1 MRTMPKLPINIIAE
15 WDPEAS
21 VWVATSE
28 DIGGLAIE
36 APTLERLV
44 ERLPGVIEDLVEF
57 NHPELFRAGDIPFK
71 VHASMMGLARSA

>member
-1 MRTMPKLPINIIAE
+1 MPKLPLNIIAE

-28 DIGGLAIE
+28 DIKGLAID

-44 ERLPGVIEDLVEF
+44 ERLPAVIEDLIEF
-57 NHPELFRAGDIPFK
+57 NHPELAGLTDIPFK
-71 VHASMMGLARSA
+71 VHASRLEHLARAV

>member
-1 MRTMPKLPINIIAE
+1 MSKLPIDILAE

-28 DIGGLAIE
+28 DILGLAIE

-44 ERLPGVIEDLVEF
+44 ERLPGALEDLVEG
-57 NHPELFRAGDIPFK
+57 NHPEWAGIDELPFE
-71 VHASMMGLARSA
+71 VHASVMGRVARSA

>member
-1 MRTMPKLPINIIAE
+1 MVKLPINIDAE

-28 DIGGLAIE
+28 DIHGLAIE

-44 ERLPGVIEDLVEF
+44 ERLPGVIEDLIEF
-57 NHPELFRAGDIPFK
+57 NHPELAGLSDIPFK
-71 VHASMMGLARSA
+71 VHASRLEHLARAV